1 MVLTPDQ
8 RRLGWVA
15 VVEMAAQAHADN
27 EYAEENRFF

>member
-15 VVEMAAQAHADN
+15 VVEMAAQVLADN